1 VNSLSDPCCSA
12 LTGFKVDAKGQGGL
26 SSLVQDELNVDMNA
40 SSGGGGGVASPGVTS
55 PGVMSPLSADGV
67 TSPGAGMFGSE
78 GNSDGGMVL
87 SPREGGAADE
97 LTIPT
102 GGATGGGSKD
112 DAFAALMA
120 RRAQQKKDQVKN
132 S

>member
-1 VNSLSDPCCSA
+1 
-12 LTGFKVDAKGQGGL
+12 
-26 SSLVQDELNVDMNA
+26 
-40 SSGGGGGVASPGVTS
+40 
-55 PGVMSPLSADGV
+55 
-67 TSPGAGMFGSE
+67 
-78 GNSDGGMVL
+78 MVL
-87 SPREGGAADE
+87 SPREGGASDE

-102 GGATGGGSKD
+102 GGATGGGSQD